1 MKCEAVRSLVAGYL
15 DDELSESQASPVRQH
30 LLDCGECRK
39 LMQAQ
44 TAEKSW
50 FVPTEP
56 MAAPEGFAARV
67 SRRAFAG
74 DKGLLTPVSPQ
85 DTGGGEFRILQFA
98 IQMTAVATA
107 VLLILALG
115 MKFSAH
121 PEGAELRADSSDL
134 REALET
140 MDRLNR
146 EERLELPGE
155 DSAGEFQPTATEAG
169 K

>member
-1 MKCEAVRSLVAGYL
+1 
-15 DDELSESQASPVRQH
+15 
-30 LLDCGECRK
+30 
-39 LMQAQ
+39 
-44 TAEKSW
+44 
-50 FVPTEP
+50 
-56 MAAPEGFAARV
+56 
-67 SRRAFAG
+67 
-74 DKGLLTPVSPQ
+74 
-85 DTGGGEFRILQFA
+85 
-98 IQMTAVATA
+98 
-107 VLLILALG
+107 LG

-146 EERLELPGE
+146 AERLGLPGE